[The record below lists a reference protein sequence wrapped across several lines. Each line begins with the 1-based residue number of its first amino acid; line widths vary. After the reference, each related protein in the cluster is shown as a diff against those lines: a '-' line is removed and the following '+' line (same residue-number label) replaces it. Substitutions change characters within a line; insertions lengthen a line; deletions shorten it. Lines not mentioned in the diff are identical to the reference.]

1 MVFASATLPS
11 HLQRELINMLQL
23 PHRLCKTYRAST
35 TLQHIA
41 YRVQSLP
48 KKLSLPNYP
57 SYLTQFIKG
66 FKASFRPFGQRD
78 RARVIIFCRSKALVN
93 SLFNALQP

>member
-1 MVFASATLPS
+1 M
-11 HLQRELINMLQL
+11 
-23 PHRLCKTYRAST
+23 
-35 TLQHIA
+35 A

-48 KKLSLPNYP
+48 KKLSQPNYP

-66 FKASFRPFGQRD
+66 FKASFRPFSQRD
-78 RARVIIFCRSKALVN
+78 RARIIIFYRSKALVD